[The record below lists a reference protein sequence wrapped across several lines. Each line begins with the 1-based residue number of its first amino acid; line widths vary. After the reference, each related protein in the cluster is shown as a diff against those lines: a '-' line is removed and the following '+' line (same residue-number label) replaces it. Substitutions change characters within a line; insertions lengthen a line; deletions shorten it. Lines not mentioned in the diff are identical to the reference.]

1 MDNRYQDEINTWAAA
16 NNVLGRLAAIEAA
29 VFPVDTGSDKPAGPA
44 PTADFSYDQT
54 LEQREAASRKEAEDN
69 IVLSEQDK
77 ADIELAKKQ
86 GAEAREAWLRS
97 GGK

>member
-44 PTADFSYDQT
+44 PTADFSYDQG
-54 LEQREAASRKEAEDN
+54 SRRQHRAERAGQSGHRAGKEAGRR
-69 IVLSEQDK
+69 S
-77 ADIELAKKQ
+77 ARSLAQ
-86 GAEAREAWLRS
+86 IRREIND
-97 GGK
+97 